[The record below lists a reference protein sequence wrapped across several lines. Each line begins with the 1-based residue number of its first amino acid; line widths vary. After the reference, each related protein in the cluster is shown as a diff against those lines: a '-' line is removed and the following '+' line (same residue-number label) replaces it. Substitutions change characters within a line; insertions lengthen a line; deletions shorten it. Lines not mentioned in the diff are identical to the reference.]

1 MTASSSWHDVTLRP
15 NRQGQ
20 STSRWVPLPRVAP
33 VPVIGSSC
41 TRSCAALSRGG
52 LPFSGLPP
60 PLIGG
65 GSACPWPGLLPRNR
79 PSSTLTSCPNRHD
92 VLGRSQYALSS
103 GSVAALCGW
112 LAEESGGGLRHGD
125 ALARGRLPDPFGGG
139 VRREAVA
146 FHQHA
151 RGPLECLLLLRLR
164 LDILGMVLVGPKRR
178 QQLGEPPLGHL
189 EDGQG
194 LNEEVG
200 CGLGDVL
207 QLLGALV
214 GLEDIQE
221 DAVMDA
227 GEIEDAELLDNRP
240 PAELV
245 GRPAAPV
252 RRARKGTGERRERSR
267 AGTARRRRRSQSTR
281 PIGRSHCWACC
292 S

>member
-1 MTASSSWHDVTLRP
+1 M
-15 NRQGQ
+15 
-20 STSRWVPLPRVAP
+20 
-33 VPVIGSSC
+33 
-41 TRSCAALSRGG
+41 
-52 LPFSGLPP
+52 
-60 PLIGG
+60 
-65 GSACPWPGLLPRNR
+65 
-79 PSSTLTSCPNRHD
+79 
-92 VLGRSQYALSS
+92 
-103 GSVAALCGW
+103 
-112 LAEESGGGLRHGD
+112 
-125 ALARGRLPDPFGGG
+125 
-139 VRREAVA
+139 A

-151 RGPLECLLLLRLR
+151 RGPLECLLLLQLR

-178 QQLGEPPLGHL
+178 QQLGEPPLCHL

-245 GRPAAPV
+245 GRPAAPFAALGKV
-252 RRARKGTGERRERSR
+252 LEKDGSVVAPEPLVGVAGHKAPGRSAAVIAGPAARSLPGAAAAGTPGPLPDRARCGRCPDPCPG
-267 AGTARRRRRSQSTR
+267 APARRRPTAGCRQSPFRRR
-281 PIGRSHCWACC
+281 AAGPHGRG
-292 S
+292 